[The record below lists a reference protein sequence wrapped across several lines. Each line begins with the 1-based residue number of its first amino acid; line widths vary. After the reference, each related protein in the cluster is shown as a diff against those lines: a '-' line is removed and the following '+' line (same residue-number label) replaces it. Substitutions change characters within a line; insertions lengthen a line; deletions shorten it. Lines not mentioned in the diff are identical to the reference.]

1 MSVRLKT
8 FLLIIWIAALLI
20 MLFMMKK
27 KRSNIRYILPW
38 LFLDLIMCLLTIFP
52 GILTRLCSVVGIK
65 TPSNM
70 MFFFGMLFLIMII
83 FSMVLT
89 IAKLN
94 EEVRDLSQRLALFEG
109 TKQDTTSTDNKDNSA
124 GENND
129 SQRNEENTSGKAP
142 TYR

>member
-38 LFLDLIMCLLTIFP
+38 LFLDLIMCVLTIFP
-52 GILTRLCSVVGIK
+52 GILTSLCSVVGIK

-94 EEVRDLSQRLALFEG
+94 EEVRDLSQRLALYEG
-109 TKQDTTSTDNKDNSA
+109 IKKETA

-129 SQRNEENTSGKAP
+129 NHRNDEKTSGKA
-142 TYR
+142 

>member
-1 MSVRLKT
+1 MSIRLKT

-38 LFLDLIMCLLTIFP
+38 LFLDLIMCVLTIFP
-52 GILTRLCSVVGIK
+52 GILTHLCSVVGIK

-94 EEVRDLSQRLALFEG
+94 EEVRDLSQRLALYEG
-109 TKQDTTSTDNKDNSA
+109 IKQNTVSDNSKEDA
-124 GENND
+124 VGTNLSSQND
-129 SQRNEENTSGKAP
+129 GTESTGK
-142 TYR
+142 